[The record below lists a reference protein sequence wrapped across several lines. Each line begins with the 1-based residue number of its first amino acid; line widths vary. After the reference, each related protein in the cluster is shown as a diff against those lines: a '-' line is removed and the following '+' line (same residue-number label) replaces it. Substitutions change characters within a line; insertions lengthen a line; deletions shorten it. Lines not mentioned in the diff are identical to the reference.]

1 MVRGPGAGHASQF
14 GTGSTRRDSAAGAV
28 DPARPVPMTAQVG
41 GGNGEHDY
49 VADAGFDHLVAS
61 GAEVPFAGTIRLNGR
76 NLDVVGAEYSHRV
89 DRHATDHRAMPMRRR
104 PP

>member
-1 MVRGPGAGHASQF
+1 
-14 GTGSTRRDSAAGAV
+14 
-28 DPARPVPMTAQVG
+28 MTAQVG

-76 NLDVVGAEYSHRV
+76 NLDVVGAEYAHRV
-89 DRHATDHRAMPMRRR
+89 DGHATDHRAMPMRRR
-104 PP
+104 LP